1 MTITYALELAGR
13 LSFSE
18 DAIAALREAGELLEG
33 SGVVAKMKEAL
44 AAFYRTDFDFKTIY
58 PYVKEASEKSGA
70 NEYTLWGLFLLM
82 AAEPAEKTYEIRGIS
97 KKVFLDTFEDLWYKM
112 IECKNTKG
120 VWGNFVFWWYPIF
133 YRLTIYKLG
142 RLEYELHPYPGKEP
156 YIWSDG
162 ERTIEVK
169 PGDKVCS
176 IHIPFSKEPFDE
188 AARLASY
195 QAAQDFF
202 GPDRQFIA
210 FCDSWLLYP
219 PMKSAWPEGGSTLSF
234 NGDFDIIDSSEGD
247 NSKPTWRIFFAAAEG
262 PVEDLPEDT
271 RMQRGLKKY
280 YLSGGKNGEGFGV
293 IIFDHGKILNKK
305 A

>member
-1 MTITYALELAGR
+1 MTITYALELAKR

-18 DAIAALREAGELLEG
+18 DAVQALEEAGKKLQDTGALT
-33 SGVVAKMKEAL
+33 KMDQAL
-44 AAFYRTDFDFKTIY
+44 KTFYRTDFDFKTIL
-58 PYVKEASEKSGA
+58 PYVQEAAGISGA

-82 AAEPAEKTYEIRGIS
+82 AAEPAEKTYEIRGLP
-97 KKVFLDTFEDLWYKM
+97 KQLFLDTFEDLWYKM
-112 IECKNTKG
+112 LECKQTKG

-142 RLEYELHPYPGKEP
+142 RLEYEVHTYPGKEP
-156 YIWSDG
+156 YVWSDG

-176 IHIPFSKEPFDE
+176 IHIPYSSEPFDE
-188 AARLASY
+188 KTRLASY

-202 GPDRQFIA
+202 GPDRPFIA

-219 PMKSAWPEGGSTLSF
+219 PMKSAWPEGSNTLFF
-234 NGDFDIIDSSEGD
+234 NDDFDIIGTRDGKEG
-247 NSKPTWRIFFAAAEG
+247 KPTWRIFFAAAEG
-262 PVEDLPEDT
+262 PVEDLPEKT
-271 RMQRGLKKY
+271 RMQRGLKNY